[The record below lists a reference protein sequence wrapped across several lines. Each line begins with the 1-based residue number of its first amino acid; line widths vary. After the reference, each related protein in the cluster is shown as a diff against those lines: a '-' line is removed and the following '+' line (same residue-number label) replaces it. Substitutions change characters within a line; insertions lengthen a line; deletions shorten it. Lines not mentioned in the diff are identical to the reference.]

1 MQSTTANHNGIWD
14 HPVNMTTS
22 PTTIF
27 VDGTPSAV
35 PTSQATSIYGEE
47 EAFESNATARY
58 HLEHLAPPTAR
69 LEQHRPSTASFN
81 SSLDRSNEE
90 TSTNAYPIP
99 STQNIRRDG
108 GSVLLATPV
117 DGVNDT
123 SDHSSLQN
131 GNSSSQLPSIDGDTT
146 TQELLTTSEDSHHN
160 APISQPDHVLATSPS
175 PSPSTRPNSTP
186 PTHSQTSTP
195 SPVSRQS
202 PQDQSP
208 TRFDQHGQR
217 IRHHRRRRRLRRWFQ
232 RHLNHPLPWNLSL
245 RRRAEN
251 IRRRIMDVDRLL
263 P

>member
-1 MQSTTANHNGIWD
+1 
-14 HPVNMTTS
+14 MTTS

-47 EAFESNATARY
+47 EASESNATARH

-69 LEQHRPSTASFN
+69 LEQHWPSAASFN

-90 TSTNAYPIP
+90 TNTNAYPIQL
-99 STQNIRRDG
+99 TQNIRRDG
-108 GSVLLATPV
+108 DSVSSATPV

-123 SDHSSLQN
+123 TDHSSLQS
-131 GNSSSQLPSIDGDTT
+131 GNSPSQLPSIDGHAT
-146 TQELLTTSEDSHHN
+146 TQELLTSEERHHN
-160 APISQPDHVLATSPS
+160 TPISQPDHVPATSASPPPS
-175 PSPSTRPNSTP
+175 SRPNSTP
-186 PTHSQTSTP
+186 PARSQTSTL
-195 SPVSRQS
+195 SSVSRQL

-208 TRFDQHGQR
+208 TRLNQHGQH
-217 IRHHRRRRRLRRWFQ
+217 IHHHRRRRRLRRWLQ

-245 RRRAEN
+245 RGRTEN
-251 IRRRIMDVDRLL
+251 IRRRIMDVERLL